1 MRLRKIPRA
10 GEYIASHPA
19 LAVVG
24 GEHLK
29 GEWQSIFTCSQ
40 PLYIEIGMG
49 KGGFINEMARLQPE
63 INFIGIELYDSV
75 LLRSLE
81 KLVENPL
88 PNLRLL
94 HANAA
99 HLKAIFDKGEVAKI
113 YLNFSDPWPK
123 SRHAKRR
130 LTHEHFLT
138 VYQEILSTDGK
149 LQLKTDN
156 GALFEYS
163 LWSFNHYGMKF
174 LDVSVDL
181 HANPKSYP
189 DNVMTEYETKF
200 HQKGQ
205 PIYLLEATFNRE
217 NQF

>member
-10 GEYIASHPA
+10 GEYIAAQPEY
-19 LAVVG
+19 AVVG
-24 GEHLK
+24 GEQLK
-29 GEWQSIFTCSQ
+29 GKWQSFFVQSQ
-40 PLYIEIGMG
+40 PLHIEIGMG
-49 KGGFINEMARLQPE
+49 KGGFINEMARRNPD

-94 HANAA
+94 HADAA
-99 HLKAIFDKGEVAKI
+99 NLKDVFGEGEVSKI

-123 SRHAKRR
+123 TRHEKRR
-130 LTHEHFLT
+130 LTYKSFLT
-138 VYQEILSTDGK
+138 VYQEVLMADGK

-156 GALFEYS
+156 QSLFEYS
-163 LWSFNHYGMKF
+163 LWSFNDYGMKF

-181 HANPKSYP
+181 HANEERYP
-189 DNVMTEYETKF
+189 NNVMTEYEKKF
-200 HQKGQ
+200 HSKGN
-205 PIYLLEATFNRE
+205 PIYLLEVIFSLHS
-217 NQF
+217 

>member
-10 GEYIASHPA
+10 GEYIASHPK

-24 GEHLK
+24 GETLK
-29 GEWQSIFTCSQ
+29 GNWQQVFDKRQ
-40 PLYIEIGMG
+40 PIHIEIGMG
-49 KGGFINEMARLQPE
+49 KGGFINEMARLFPE
-63 INFIGIELYDSV
+63 VNFIGIELYDSV
-75 LLRSLE
+75 LLRALE

-94 HANAA
+94 HADAA
-99 HLKAIFDKGEVAKI
+99 NLKDVFAKDEVSKI

-123 SRHAKRR
+123 TRHEKRR
-130 LTHEHFLT
+130 LTHAGFLN
-138 VYQEILSTDGK
+138 VYQDILEGDGT

-156 GALFEYS
+156 RSLFEYS

-181 HANPKSYP
+181 HADSEGYP
-189 DNVMTEYETKF
+189 NNVMTEYEAKF
-200 HQKGQ
+200 SGLGQ
-205 PIYLLEATFNRE
+205 PIYLLASCFD
-217 NQF
+217 